1 LSLHKPILIRGLIGF
16 RHMPLSRAF
25 LKTLNPGSMKPGV
38 DYAVFLLKPSG
49 TPHAVVDV
57 EIVDGN
63 AVAIYTGTCTNGLD
77 TLPFEGITKAL
88 KGFFKEISD
97 CITYAI
103 ISGVKPN
110 CGVPE
115 INEAVRAVQANPRDR
130 ALREKVKCLH
140 VNTYVTRI
148 LSEASSQYAV
158 VKSLNPC
165 GLGRVILL
173 PGSGIHELPQSKLEI
188 ARFLARL
195 QPDYIQVEEGWNK
208 YTHLA
213 YLILKAPSTLLTHI
227 TALASSAFN
236 TEFSEDRIEAYI
248 HVEALLSKELGHM
261 AVIDFEGDIPFVVK
275 FPKAPF
281 NEP

>member
-1 LSLHKPILIRGLIGF
+1 MPP
-16 RHMPLSRAF
+16 MPLSRAC

-57 EIVDGN
+57 EIADGG

-77 TLPFEGITKAL
+77 TLPFEGIAKAI
-88 KGFFKEISD
+88 KGFFKEIGD

-103 ISGVKPN
+103 ASGVKPN
-110 CGVPE
+110 CGVQE

-130 ALREKVKCLH
+130 QALERLACLH
-140 VNTYVTRI
+140 TNAYVTRI

-158 VKSLNPC
+158 IKSLNPC

-173 PGSGIHELPQSKLEI
+173 SGKGIYDLPSSKLEI
-188 ARFLARL
+188 ARFLGRL

-208 YTHLA
+208 YTRLA
-213 YLILKAPSTLLTHI
+213 YLILKAPSTLLTHV
-227 TALASSAFN
+227 TALAGSAFN
-236 TEFSEDRIEAYI
+236 TEFPEDRIEAYI
-248 HVEALLSKELGHM
+248 TVEALLSRELGHM

-281 NEP
+281 KPDEA

>member
-1 LSLHKPILIRGLIGF
+1 
-16 RHMPLSRAF
+16 
-25 LKTLNPGSMKPGV
+25 
-38 DYAVFLLKPSG
+38 VFLLKPSG

-57 EIVDGN
+57 EIVDRN
-63 AVAIYTGTCTNGLD
+63 AVAIYTGACTNGLD
-77 TLPFEGITKAL
+77 TVPFENITKAS
-88 KGFFKEISD
+88 KGFFKEIGD

-103 ISGVKPN
+103 MSGVKPN
-110 CGVPE
+110 CGVQE

-140 VNTYVTRI
+140 INTYVTRI

-173 PGSGIHELPQSKLEI
+173 SGKGIYDLPSSKLEI
-188 ARFLARL
+188 ARFLGKL

-213 YLILKAPSTLLTHI
+213 YLIQKAPRELLTHI

-236 TEFSEDRIEAYI
+236 TVFSEDRIEAYI

-261 AVIDFEGDIPFVVK
+261 AVIDFEGDIPFIVK
-275 FPKAPF
+275 FPRAPF
-281 NEP
+281 NPDEA